1 MIFWLIFGALA
12 GWIASMIV
20 GKNAQ
25 MGAVANIIV
34 GIIGS
39 WIGGFLGTNVFHFG
53 KVTGFNLPSLLIA
66 VAGSVILLLI
76 VNAVTGRK

>member
-25 MGAVANIIV
+25 MGAVSNIIV
-34 GIIGS
+34 VIIGS
-39 WIGGFLGTNVFHFG
+39 WIGVFLGNNVFHFG